1 MGDTNV
7 DMRPASRG
15 AFLEI
20 AVLSTGARNPY
31 PLTVRFGPPTTA
43 KIAAILISFS
53 AISHP
58 TVMTV
63 ATVTTFRCVAVLL
76 PVLDFN
82 NIGMLPFDNCH
93 RCRECLR
100 GHWRRGAKDRD
111 QSQ

>member
-1 MGDTNV
+1 MGDTY
-7 DMRPASRG
+7 MRPASRG

-20 AVLSTGARNPY
+20 AVSSTGARNPY

-43 KIAAILISFS
+43 KIAAISIFFS

-82 NIGMLPFDNCH
+82 NIGMLPFHNSH
-93 RCRECLR
+93 WCRDCLR
-100 GHWRRGAKDRD
+100 GHWRRGAKNGN
-111 QSQ
+111 QNQ